1 MKYHNS
7 TLHTKKGGG
16 MMPTKDNAVTGYA
29 QQILTQVRKAVV
41 GKDQVLL
48 WVLAAILAR
57 GHILLEDIPGVGKTT
72 MALAFSRVLDLE
84 YSRVQ
89 FTPDVLPSDVT
100 GYSIPEPDGSGLRY
114 QPGAVLCN
122 LFLADELNRAT
133 SRTQSAL
140 LEAMEEGQVTVDGVS
155 HTLPQPFVVIATQNP
170 TGAAGTSLLPDSQMD
185 RFMIRLS
192 LGYPSPK
199 DEAAMVLNRQGGNPL
214 LTLSPLMTREDLV
227 KIQDTVED
235 TFLSDSVV
243 NYIVAL
249 VGATRSSP
257 DLLRGASPRATLS
270 VTAMAK
276 SVARLRG
283 RDYVTPADVK
293 EVFAHT
299 VAHRLLLSPK
309 AEAQGKLPEQVL
321 QEILAVTPAPRLR

>member
-1 MKYHNS
+1 
-7 TLHTKKGGG
+7 
-16 MMPTKDNAVTGYA
+16 MPTKENAVTGYA
-29 QQILTQVRKAVV
+29 QQILAQVRTVVV

-72 MALAFSRVLDLE
+72 MALAFSRVLDLT

-100 GYSIPEPDGSGLRY
+100 GYSIPDQNGGGLQY

-140 LEAMEEGQVTVDGVS
+140 LEAMEEGQVTVDGIS
-155 HTLPQPFVVIATQNP
+155 HKLPRPFTVIATQNP

-199 DEAAMVLNRQGGNPL
+199 DEMAMVLNRQGGNPL
-214 LTLSPLMTREDLV
+214 LALSALMTREDLV
-227 KIQDTVED
+227 KIQDAVED

-243 NYIVAL
+243 NYIVTL
-249 VGATRSSP
+249 VNATRGSS
-257 DLLRGASPRATLS
+257 DILRGASPRATLS

-276 SVARLRG
+276 AVAQLRG
-283 RDYVTPADVK
+283 RDYVIPGDVK

-299 VAHRLLLSPK
+299 VAHRLILSPK
-309 AEAQGKLPEQVL
+309 AEAQGKSPEQVL
-321 QEILAVTPAPRLR
+321 QDILASIPTPRLR

>member
-1 MKYHNS
+1 MQKTENE
-7 TLHTKKGGG
+7 
-16 MMPTKDNAVTGYA
+16 VTVYV
-29 QQILTQVRKAVV
+29 QQVLGQVRRAVV
-41 GKDQVLL
+41 GKDAVLL

-72 MALAFSRVLDLE
+72 MALAFSRVLDLQ

-100 GYSIPEPDGSGLRY
+100 GYSVPDPRTGEMQY
-114 QPGAVLCN
+114 KPGAVLCN

-155 HTLPQPFVVIATQNP
+155 HPIPEPFVVIATQNP
-170 TGAAGTSLLPDSQMD
+170 VGAAGTQLLPDSQLD
-185 RFMIRLS
+185 RFMVRLS

-214 LTLSPLMTREDLV
+214 LSLRPLMSREQLTV
-227 KIQDTVED
+227 IQDTVEA
-235 TFLSDSVV
+235 TFVSDSVV
-243 NYIVAL
+243 NYIVSL
-249 VGATRSSP
+249 ITATRKNENI
-257 DLLRGASPRATLS
+257 LRGASPRATLA

-276 SVARLRG
+276 AVAQLRG
-283 RDYVTPADVK
+283 RDYVVPGDVR
-293 EVFAHT
+293 EVFPQT
-299 VAHRLLLSPK
+299 VAHRLILSPR
-309 AEAQGKLPEQVL
+309 AETQGKTGEDVL
-321 QEILAVTPAPRLR
+321 LTILDTVPVPKLR